1 MDIETTFFR
10 LIPVHLQNGGTEA
23 TFFRP
28 ISVQSDL
35 GIDSFPPDTRSLDG
49 LTDAIGIISFPK
61 HTRSVV
67 TRSQLFSV
75 FFRSMSV
82 HSLVLYTYLC
92 TGKSTNTSTY
102 MAGTVKEMSLIKQV
116 LQLKQRGESNRG
128 IARQLPI
135 NKETVNGYMQTIE
148 ANGWKMEDLLQMDDP
163 VLEGMFHA
171 GSPAYTD
178 ERMKEFLRLL
188 PYFREQLTN
197 RKLHVTRQLL
207 YDEYRKTHPDGYGK
221 SQFYEHLKQNLVAQK
236 DITTVL
242 AMTYKPGEK
251 LMVDFAGDK
260 MPYIDP
266 ETGEIKKAEVF
277 VACMPYSDYIFVY
290 CVPSQRT
297 EDFLFALRL
306 CLEHLGGVPPIVVPD
321 NLKSAVITPDR
332 HEPDLNKA
340 LQDMGNHY
348 GFTVLPCDPGE
359 PTQKAL
365 VEDAVSITY
374 NRIAAKLRGRDIVG
388 LLALNKAVEEQ
399 NVMLNQTR
407 MQKRPYTREE
417 RFHAMEKP
425 ELKPLPEQ
433 IYEMR
438 YYADLKVQNN
448 CFVELRHD
456 KVTHF
461 YSAPYAYIGRKA
473 KVIFTR
479 SWVKIYV
486 DNQLVATHRR
496 EHEYGYTH
504 VAEHLA
510 SKSRAITERSAA
522 YYITWAGKQ
531 SEDCKAYVTEIFNP
545 RRTSN
550 PEEVYYRICGA
561 IISSYRKYESPL
573 VDLTCRQ
580 CLENRVFSYK
590 RFEAILKN
598 NYLHQADDEPG
609 LFAPVPTDHANMR
622 GNGYFK

>member
-10 LIPVHLQNGGTEA
+10 LIPVHLQNGGAEA
-23 TFFRP
+23 AFFRP
-28 ISVQSDL
+28 IPVQSEL
-35 GIDSFPPDTRSLDG
+35 GFDSFPPDTRSQDG
-49 LTDAIGIISFPK
+49 LTDAIDIAFFPE

-67 TRSQLFSV
+67 TRGLVCSV
-75 FFRSMSV
+75 FFRPMSV

-92 TGKSTNTSTY
+92 TGKSTNTSTS

-135 NKETVNGYMQTIE
+135 NKETVNGYMQIIE

-207 YDEYRKTHPDGYGK
+207 YDEYRKTHPDGYSK
-221 SQFYEHLKQNLVAQK
+221 SQFYEHLK
-236 DITTVL
+236 
-242 AMTYKPGEK
+242 
-251 LMVDFAGDK
+251 
-260 MPYIDP
+260 
-266 ETGEIKKAEVF
+266 
-277 VACMPYSDYIFVY
+277 
-290 CVPSQRT
+290 
-297 EDFLFALRL
+297 
-306 CLEHLGGVPPIVVPD
+306 
-321 NLKSAVITPDR
+321 
-332 HEPDLNKA
+332 
-340 LQDMGNHY
+340 
-348 GFTVLPCDPGE
+348 
-359 PTQKAL
+359 
-365 VEDAVSITY
+365 
-374 NRIAAKLRGRDIVG
+374 
-388 LLALNKAVEEQ
+388 Q

-461 YSAPYAYIGRKA
+461 YSAPYTYIGRKA

-486 DNQLVATHRR
+486 DNQLVATHKR

-504 VAEHLA
+504 VPEHLA

-522 YYITWAGKQ
+522 YYIQWAGKQ

-545 RRTSN
+545 RRTNN

-561 IISSYRKYESPL
+561 IIASYRKYEGSL

-590 RFEAILKN
+590 KFEAILRN

>member
-1 MDIETTFFR
+1 
-10 LIPVHLQNGGTEA
+10 
-23 TFFRP
+23 
-28 ISVQSDL
+28 
-35 GIDSFPPDTRSLDG
+35 
-49 LTDAIGIISFPK
+49 
-61 HTRSVV
+61 
-67 TRSQLFSV
+67 
-75 FFRSMSV
+75 
-82 HSLVLYTYLC
+82 
-92 TGKSTNTSTY
+92 

-116 LQLKQRGESNRG
+116 LQLKQCGESNRG

-148 ANGWKMEDLLQMDDP
+148 ANGWKIEDLLLIDDP

-197 RKLHVTRQLL
+197 RKLHVTRLLL
-207 YDEYRKTHPDGYGK
+207 YDEYRQTHPDGYGK

-236 DITTVL
+236 
-242 AMTYKPGEK
+242 
-251 LMVDFAGDK
+251 
-260 MPYIDP
+260 
-266 ETGEIKKAEVF
+266 
-277 VACMPYSDYIFVY
+277 
-290 CVPSQRT
+290 
-297 EDFLFALRL
+297 
-306 CLEHLGGVPPIVVPD
+306 
-321 NLKSAVITPDR
+321 
-332 HEPDLNKA
+332 
-340 LQDMGNHY
+340 
-348 GFTVLPCDPGE
+348 
-359 PTQKAL
+359 AL
-365 VEDAVSITY
+365 VEDAVRITY
-374 NRIAAKLRGRDIVG
+374 NRIAARLRGRDIVG

-425 ELKPLPEQ
+425 QLKPLPEQ
-433 IYEMR
+433 VFEMR

-448 CFVELRHD
+448 CFVELRHE
-456 KVTHF
+456 KITHF
-461 YSAPYAYIGRKA
+461 YSVPYAYIGRKA

-496 EHEYGYTH
+496 KHEYGHTYEP
-504 VAEHLA
+504 EHLA

-561 IISSYRKYESPL
+561 IISSYRKYEGHL

-580 CLENRVFSYK
+580 CLENRVFTYK
-590 RFEAILKN
+590 KFEAILKN
-598 NYLHQADDEPG
+598 NYLHQADDEPS

>member
-10 LIPVHLQNGGTEA
+10 LIPVHLQNGGAEA

-28 ISVQSDL
+28 ISVQTEL
-35 GIDSFPPDTRSLDG
+35 AIESFPPDTRSLDG
-49 LTDAIGIISFPK
+49 LTDAIGIISFPE

-102 MAGTVKEMSLIKQV
+102 MAGTVKEMS
-116 LQLKQRGESNRG
+116 RGESNRG

-135 NKETVNGYMQTIE
+135 NKETVNGYMQTIK
-148 ANGWKMEDLLQMDDP
+148 ANDWKMEDLLQMDDP

-207 YDEYRKTHPDGYGK
+207 YDEYRKTHPDGYCK

-236 DITTVL
+236 VITTML

-266 ETGEIKKAEVF
+266 DTGEIKIAEVF

-306 CLEHLGGVPPIVVPD
+306 CRSISEVCPP
-321 NLKSAVITPDR
+321 
-332 HEPDLNKA
+332 
-340 LQDMGNHY
+340 
-348 GFTVLPCDPGE
+348 
-359 PTQKAL
+359 
-365 VEDAVSITY
+365 
-374 NRIAAKLRGRDIVG
+374 
-388 LLALNKAVEEQ
+388 
-399 NVMLNQTR
+399 
-407 MQKRPYTREE
+407 
-417 RFHAMEKP
+417 
-425 ELKPLPEQ
+425 
-433 IYEMR
+433 
-438 YYADLKVQNN
+438 
-448 CFVELRHD
+448 
-456 KVTHF
+456 
-461 YSAPYAYIGRKA
+461 
-473 KVIFTR
+473 
-479 SWVKIYV
+479 SW
-486 DNQLVATHRR
+486 
-496 EHEYGYTH
+496 
-504 VAEHLA
+504 
-510 SKSRAITERSAA
+510 
-522 YYITWAGKQ
+522 
-531 SEDCKAYVTEIFNP
+531 C
-545 RRTSN
+545 RT
-550 PEEVYYRICGA
+550 
-561 IISSYRKYESPL
+561 
-573 VDLTCRQ
+573 T
-580 CLENRVFSYK
+580 
-590 RFEAILKN
+590 
-598 NYLHQADDEPG
+598 
-609 LFAPVPTDHANMR
+609 
-622 GNGYFK
+622 